1 MKKRSVLSLFVLLVP
16 FLMANSPSPE
26 RYPINYND
34 YELVN
39 ESASISQEGTT
50 KYITFY
56 GELQNTGAGIISF
69 RHSNLTYRFEGDYYT
84 IFDYNY
90 NENSPVQGLLPGKS
104 YSFADKF
111 SYPGSAPVG
120 DITYSTTSAS
130 FLAYVEEDIVT
141 TIVVSNLL
149 ASSGEYQSSYDMTIY
164 TISFDWEN
172 TGEVSAET
180 IFISFAMGEEEYVYY
195 EWENI
200 GKEESGHADINIA
213 FDGDITASEP
223 EIENIQLFFIRRAY
237 ESYGWNFFGSAF
249 FQTLIVASI
258 VVGALIVLAPVAAIT
273 TIVIISVVKNKR
285 KNQA

>member
-1 MKKRSVLSLFVLLVP
+1 
-16 FLMANSPSPE
+16 MANSPSPE

-39 ESASISQEGTT
+39 ESASISQEGTI

-56 GELQNTGAGIISF
+56 GELQNTGDGIISF
-69 RHSNLTYRFEGDYYT
+69 RYSNLTYRFEGDYYN
-84 IFDYNY
+84 IFDYDY
-90 NENSPVQGLLPGKS
+90 SENNPVQGLLPGKS

-111 SYPGSAPVG
+111 SYPGSAPTG

-172 TGEVSAET
+172 TGEYSAET
-180 IFISFAMGEEEYVYY
+180 VFISFTMGEEDYLNY
-195 EWENI
+195 EWEYI
-200 GKEESGHADINIA
+200 SKDKSGHSDITIA
-213 FDGDITASEP
+213 FDGDMTALEL
-223 EIENIQLFFIRRAY
+223 EIENIELFFIRRAY